1 LSLVVV
7 SLGLVGSV
15 FLMLE
20 PLMTMLA
27 GQLPE
32 IKREIQHWIVILS
45 ELMRGVETISQ
56 EIEDTVGGTAQADA
70 GAAIPSIMDAL
81 WLAPNFGAQLF
92 IFIGTLF
99 FFVLTREDVY
109 AAAHRFQTRL
119 HSADRAVARYFLAV
133 TIVNAGLG
141 MAAAGVL
148 ALIGVNN
155 ALLWGFTAAVLNFI
169 LYLGPMTIIAGL
181 LVAGLTQFTGMMVLL
196 PPLAFLTLNIIEA
209 QFVTPAFV
217 GQRLQLNP
225 LAIFLAIVFGLWL
238 WGPVGAIV
246 SLPVV
251 LWFGVM
257 VNPQMVQPAKDV
269 ATRVRQA

>member
-1 LSLVVV
+1 
-7 SLGLVGSV
+7 
-15 FLMLE
+15 
-20 PLMTMLA
+20 
-27 GQLPE
+27 
-32 IKREIQHWIVILS
+32 
-45 ELMRGVETISQ
+45 
-56 EIEDTVGGTAQADA
+56 
-70 GAAIPSIMDAL
+70 
-81 WLAPNFGAQLF
+81 
-92 IFIGTLF
+92 
-99 FFVLTREDVY
+99 
-109 AAAHRFQTRL
+109 
-119 HSADRAVARYFLAV
+119 
-133 TIVNAGLG
+133 
-141 MAAAGVL
+141 
-148 ALIGVNN
+148 
-155 ALLWGFTAAVLNFI
+155 
-169 LYLGPMTIIAGL
+169 MTIIAGL